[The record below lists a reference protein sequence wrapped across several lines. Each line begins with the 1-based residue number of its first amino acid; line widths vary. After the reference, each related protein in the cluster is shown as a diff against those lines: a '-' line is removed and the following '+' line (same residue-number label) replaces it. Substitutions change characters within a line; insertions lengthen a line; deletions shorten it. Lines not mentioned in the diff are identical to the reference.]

1 LRIIL
6 TCSLL
11 VFGLS
16 DGPGGRLEAA
26 DPPSRFL
33 VRPDGSRFF
42 PIGLYGFPQRRND
55 PTIREEAHAA
65 GFNFLVGHDAQPGGF
80 SRSFDIPGGPPDPDA
95 KTRRG
100 SLLDLAHQTDRKKSL
115 LLEMIEKHEATP
127 GLVVW
132 QGPDEPNDFPF
143 GVRPGPSPEGLA
155 AGAAVVHSKS
165 KHPIWINF
173 GPTGDHLH
181 PEAIDRLRPY
191 LSIPDVVSVDI
202 YPVGGGSD
210 YQESPF
216 AERGPAC
223 VGVFTRNLVRMV
235 SRDGIQRKPV
245 WMVLQGF
252 GWGDLARNSNPPE
265 SWTGRTPSYTEVRF
279 MTFDAVINGAGGVI
293 YWGAPFLPKDDPNST
308 WESLKKVAAE
318 LRDLIPLITEDG
330 PPTDHLVKATPGN
343 VEIAVRGGGK
353 SATLLL
359 ANPSETE
366 PVQGTLHFHG
376 IRPGALK
383 PLGKTAAR
391 ITSAPEF
398 RYRLDPLE
406 VAIFEVEG
414 AS

>member
-1 LRIIL
+1 ML

-11 VFGLS
+11 VLELLAGL
-16 DGPGGRLEAA
+16 DVRLEAA
-26 DPPSRFL
+26 DQPARFL
-33 VRPDGSRFF
+33 VRSDGSRFF

-55 PTIREEAHAA
+55 PAIREEAHMA
-65 GFNFLVGHDAQPGGF
+65 GFNFLVGHDAEPGGF

-100 SLLDLAHQTDRKKSL
+100 SLLDLAHQTDRKRSL
-115 LLEMIEKHEATP
+115 LQEMIEKHETTP

-155 AGAAVVHSKS
+155 AGAAVVRSKS
-165 KHPIWINF
+165 RHPLWINF

-181 PEAIDRLRPY
+181 PEVIDRLRPY
-191 LSIPDVVSVDI
+191 LAIPDVVSVDI

-235 SRDGIQRKPV
+235 SRDGVQQKPV

-252 GWGDLARNSNPPE
+252 GWGDLARTSNPPE
-265 SWTGRTPSYTEVRF
+265 PWTGRTPSYTEVRF

-293 YWGAPFLPKDDPNST
+293 YWGTPFLPKDDPNST
-308 WESLKKVAAE
+308 WESLKKVASE
-318 LRDLIPLITEDG
+318 LRDLMPAITADG
-330 PPTDHLVKATPGN
+330 LPTDHLVRATPGN
-343 VEIAVRGGGK
+343 IEIAVRGTEK
-353 SATLLL
+353 TTTLLL
-359 ANPSETE
+359 ANPSVSVPAEGSLE
-366 PVQGTLHFHG
+366 FHG
-376 IRPGALK
+376 IRPSTLK
-383 PLGKTAAR
+383 PLGKTTAR
-391 ITSAPEF
+391 ITPAPEF
-398 RYRLDPLE
+398 RFRLKPLE
-406 VAIFEVEG
+406 VAIFEVE
-414 AS
+414 AAL